1 MERLKALRTQR
12 GLLQKEV
19 AEKIGV
25 DRTTYVKYEKGSS
38 DPNFE
43 ILQRLADYFNV
54 TVDYLLGYKGRS
66 EMSDLFKHSLR
77 KALERIDNYG
87 DLTEPEAKADYTE
100 AMGYAESQYVLTIDE
115 IFRASDIVG
124 ESIDDMLSED
134 FKPGMREGI
143 KESPDEEKTASE
155 DLMNEQ
161 IMTFVR
167 KLPEEQK
174 ILLLSLLQTT
184 VERNQGMLPSVQMST
199 SGEGTKFE
207 RQYRTW

>member
-1 MERLKALRTQR
+1 MERLKALRLQR

-54 TVDYLLGYKGRS
+54 TIDYLLGYKGYS
-66 EMSDLFKHSLR
+66 EMSDLFKNSLR
-77 KALERIDNYG
+77 KTLEWIDDCG
-87 DLTEPEAKADYTE
+87 DLTEPEAKANYTE
-100 AMGYAESQYVLTIDE
+100 AMSYAESKYVLTIDE

-134 FKPGMREGI
+134 FKPGMREVI
-143 KESPDEEKTASE
+143 KKSPDREKSE
-155 DLMNEQ
+155 LSNAEL
-161 IMTFVR
+161 
-167 KLPEEQK
+167 K
-174 ILLLSLLQTT
+174 LLSLYRDLNLEGQ
-184 VERNQGMLPSVQMST
+184 EKLLDYADDLAL
-199 SGEGTKFE
+199 SGKYIKSDSYELGE
-207 RQYRTW
+207 SQEA

>member
-54 TVDYLLGYKGRS
+54 TVDYLLGHKGRS

-77 KALERIDNYG
+77 KTLEWIDNYG

-143 KESPDEEKTASE
+143 KKSPSVGNKSDITLAEDERQLIE
-155 DLMNEQ
+155 DYRALN
-161 IMTFVR
+161 
-167 KLPEEQK
+167 
-174 ILLLSLLQTT
+174 
-184 VERNQGMLPSVQMST
+184 NQGQEYIRQTMYMATQIYKKMPDLSSVEKQA
-199 SGEGTKFE
+199 
-207 RQYRTW
+207 